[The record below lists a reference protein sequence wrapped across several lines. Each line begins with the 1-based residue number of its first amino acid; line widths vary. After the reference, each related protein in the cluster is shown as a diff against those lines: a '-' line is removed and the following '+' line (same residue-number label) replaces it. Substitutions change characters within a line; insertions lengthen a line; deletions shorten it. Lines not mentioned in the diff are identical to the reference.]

1 MKRFLIFVATNLLV
15 VLTISLLVQVLGLQ
29 HALYARGAD
38 YRGLLVVCAVMGFAG
53 SFISLQLSRWSAKNA
68 MGVQLIDPANPN
80 GDFEAR
86 LVERVKRL
94 CQGAGLETLP
104 EIGVYE
110 SPEVNAFATGPS
122 RSRSLLAISTGLL
135 NAMDS
140 RAVDG
145 VLGHEIS
152 HIVNGDMV
160 TMTLLQG
167 VVNTFVMFLS
177 RVGAM
182 LIDNAMRSRDDD
194 GREGGGLG
202 YFAHYMLVSVL
213 ETVLML
219 LASPLVYWF
228 SRQREY
234 KADAGSARITGRDTM
249 IHALQSLQSGRRIR
263 DDRAPAVSMFK
274 IDGHG
279 HGLAQLLFSTHP
291 PIEKRIEALKNL
303 PLL

>member
-1 MKRFLIFVATNLLV
+1 MKRFLIFAVTNILV
-15 VLTISLLVQVLGLQ
+15 VVTVSVLVNVLGLRPYLTQ
-29 HALYARGAD
+29 RGVDYQAL
-38 YRGLLVVCAVMGFAG
+38 LIFCALFGFAG
-53 SFISLQLSRWSAKNA
+53 SFISLQLSRWTAKRA
-68 MGVQLIDPANPN
+68 MDVQLVNPDDPG
-80 GDFEAR
+80 GDFEVR
-86 LVERVKRL
+86 LVARVRRL
-94 CQGAGLETLP
+94 CQSANLETLP
-104 EIGVYE
+104 EIGIYS

-135 NAMDS
+135 QSMDS

-167 VVNTFVMFLS
+167 VVNTFVMFAS
-177 RVGAM
+177 RVAVIA
-182 LIDNAMRSRDDD
+182 IDNTMRSRDDD
-194 GREGGGLG
+194 ERRGGLG
-202 YFAHYMLVSVL
+202 YFAQYMLIMVL
-213 ETVLML
+213 ESVLML

-234 KADAGSARITGRDTM
+234 RADAGSAKMLGRETM
-249 IHALQSLQSGRRIR
+249 IHALESLRAGPRVQ

-291 PIEKRIEALKNL
+291 SLEKRIAALKLL
-303 PLL
+303 P